1 MFNFKQHISIG
12 LTAALVFGM
21 LWQTYTVID
30 FYMNR
35 EAITQEHCI
44 NKDKPELDCKG
55 QCHLK
60 QQLEA
65 ATPDQDEKNESN
77 GTSKPAMLLFVFA
90 QNMDDISSNEQGI
103 EKQIFNPSIESTSD
117 YNASVFNPP
126 QWV

>member
-1 MFNFKQHISIG
+1 MFSFKQHISIA

-35 EAITQEHCI
+35 EAITQEHCV

-55 QCHLK
+55 QCHLQK
-60 QQLEA
+60 QLEA
-65 ATPDQDEKNESN
+65 ATPDQDKKAESN

-90 QNMDDISSNEQGI
+90 QKMDDLSSNEPNL
-103 EKQIFNPSIESTSD
+103 EKQIFNPITEPTRHYS
-117 YNASVFNPP
+117 ASVFNPP